1 MEEMSFTKDDTPQ
14 NLANC
19 WTNITH
25 EYNNRLG
32 TNFTKMQ
39 VRKKWDNH
47 VQKMKFCVS
56 DTNTYRDI
64 SYYSKITIQ
73 IFTFAMEI

>member
-1 MEEMSFTKDDTPQ
+1 MEELNFTKDDTPQ

-47 VQKMKFCVS
+47 VQKMKKKAAAKLIMS
-56 DTNTYRDI
+56 
-64 SYYSKITIQ
+64 
-73 IFTFAMEI
+73 